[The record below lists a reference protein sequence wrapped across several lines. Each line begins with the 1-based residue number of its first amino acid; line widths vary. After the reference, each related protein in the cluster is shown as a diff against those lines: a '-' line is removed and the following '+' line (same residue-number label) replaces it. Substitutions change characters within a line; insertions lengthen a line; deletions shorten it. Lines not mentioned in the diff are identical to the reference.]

1 MRLLTFIP
9 FLMLLLFTACGT
21 TEPGVEREEAEP
33 IFQYSDEDEDEFDEE
48 YKADLDETLSSD
60 ERLLLRTRSHLSH
73 HYSEAMEVIPEIYL
87 REIVIDDGNSDPYA
101 GFRIQ
106 LYTTTNVADADS
118 VRDNF
123 VAWADSTIAGY
134 EADAYVIFRSPNYR
148 VRAGDFQN
156 RERAIEF
163 SSMLK
168 PFYPDAW
175 VVHERIEPSKVP
187 DESAEI
193 QFIDLMRIEPDDPES
208 PENDFND
215 R

>member
-1 MRLLTFIP
+1 MRTITFIP
-9 FLMLLLFTACGT
+9 FLLLLLFTACGT
-21 TEPGVEREEAEP
+21 TEPGVEREDAEP
-33 IFQYSDEDEDEFDEE
+33 VFQYSDEEEEE
-48 YKADLDETLSSD
+48 YDDEYDASMDLTLSSE
-60 ERLLLRTRSHLSH
+60 ERLLLRTRSQLSH

-87 REIVIDDGNSDPYA
+87 QEIVIYDGQSDPYA

-123 VAWADSTIAGY
+123 VAWADTTIAGY
-134 EADAYVIFRSPNYR
+134 EPDAYVIFRSPNYR

-156 RERAIEF
+156 RERAIAF
-163 SSMLK
+163 SNMLK

-187 DESAEI
+187 DESADI
-193 QFIDLMRIEPDDPES
+193 RFIDIMRIEADDVES
-208 PENDFND
+208 PVNDFND
-215 R
+215 

>member
-1 MRLLTFIP
+1 
-9 FLMLLLFTACGT
+9 MLSYILVSLLFVLGACGT
-21 TEPGVEREEAEP
+21 TEPTTEAEEP
-33 IFQYSDEDEDEFDEE
+33 GEAFHYTDEDDDEFDEIYAAE
-48 YKADLDETLSSD
+48 LDVLLTPE
-60 ERLLLRTRSHLSH
+60 ERLLIRTRSQLNH
-73 HYSEAMEVIPEIYL
+73 HYNEAMEVIPDIYL
-87 REIVIDDGNSDPYA
+87 QEIEIENADPYA

-118 VRDNF
+118 IRDSF
-123 VAWADSTIAGY
+123 VAWADTTIEGY
-134 EADAYVIFRSPNYR
+134 EPDAYVIFRSPNYR

-156 RERAIEF
+156 RQRAIEF
-163 SSMLK
+163 SNMLK

-193 QFIDLMRIEPDDPES
+193 RFVDIQRIDPDDVES
-208 PENDFND
+208 PVND